1 MQKTPYVFPILGGRK
16 VEQLYANF
24 EALDI
29 ALTPEHIKKL
39 EAALPFDLGFPS
51 KFIVSGFCAHR
62 LGYSPQ
68 LRRRVTV
75 QRICLSSLY
84 RSSSRSGLHL
94 SRFVRRGHRMSM
106 VSSLEYVDELAV
118 LDCTVSISDL

>member
-1 MQKTPYVFPILGGRK
+1 MAIAYVMQKTPYVFPILGGRK

-51 KFIVSGFCAHR
+51 KFIVSDKPR
-62 LGYSPQ
+62 L
-68 LRRRVTV
+68 L
-75 QRICLSSLY
+75 
-84 RSSSRSGLHL
+84 RSSI
-94 SRFVRRGHRMSM
+94 RM
-106 VSSLEYVDELAV
+106 LTAV
-118 LDCTVSISDL
+118 AS